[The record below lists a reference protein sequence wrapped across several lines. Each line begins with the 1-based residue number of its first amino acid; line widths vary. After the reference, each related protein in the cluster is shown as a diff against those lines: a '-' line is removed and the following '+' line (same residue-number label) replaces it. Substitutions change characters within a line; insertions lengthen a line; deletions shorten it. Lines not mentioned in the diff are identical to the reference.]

1 METATTPDAAVAN
14 REARTGTAPSAV
26 SDPELDRVLDN
37 LMGMVREGERDRL
50 RARIEAAVAAQARGE
65 ADDAARQLRFV
76 QDLDILVH
84 VHGPQFMYSRG
95 IAETLRVGEDIVEL
109 AYDLQKALK

>member
-1 METATTPDAAVAN
+1 METVTTPEAGAVN
-14 REARTGTAPSAV
+14 RDTAPDTAR
-26 SDPELDRVLDN
+26 DPELNRVLDG
-37 LMGMVREGERDRL
+37 LLAMLREGERARL
-50 RARIEAAVAAQARGE
+50 RARIEAAVAAEARGD
-65 ADDAARQLRFV
+65 AGDAARQLRYV

>member
-1 METATTPDAAVAN
+1 MENATHPEAAVTT
-14 REARTGTAPSAV
+14 REARATTAPA
-26 SDPELDRVLDN
+26 PELTRVLDG
-37 LMGMVREGERDRL
+37 LLAMLRDGERDRL
-50 RARIEAAVAAQARGE
+50 RARIEAAVAAEARGE
-65 ADDAARQLRFV
+65 ADDAARQLRFL

-109 AYDLQKALK
+109 AYDLHKALK